1 MGRELQRLKRRKATT
16 KHMEELLDHAPTT
29 LVVHYSCE
37 SFYDRTDGRTVR
49 AREQQK
55 RAIMPVA
62 LSPKR

>member
-37 SFYDRTDGRTVR
+37 SFYDRTDGKGLFTNNM
-49 AREQQK
+49 
-55 RAIMPVA
+55 IT
-62 LSPKR
+62 LTWSN